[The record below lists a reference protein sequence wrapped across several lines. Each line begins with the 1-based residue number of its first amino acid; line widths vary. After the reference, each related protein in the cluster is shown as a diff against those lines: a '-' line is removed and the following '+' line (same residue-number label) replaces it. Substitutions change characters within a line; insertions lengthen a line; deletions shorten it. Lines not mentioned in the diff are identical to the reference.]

1 MRYCSCGKAYKYK
14 QNLNRHIKLLVKK
27 GETHI
32 GLDVKRQGRNNK
44 QKKQK
49 KFICNQCGLDY
60 THKKSLTFHIKTK
73 HRIKTKLTR
82 NE

>member
-32 GLDVKRQGRNNK
+32 GLDVKR
-44 QKKQK
+44 
-49 KFICNQCGLDY
+49 
-60 THKKSLTFHIKTK
+60 
-73 HRIKTKLTR
+73 
-82 NE
+82 